1 MAHAEGVDGAP
12 SPEGAGAGSWL
23 RNTML
28 SESRAKV
35 EDYTHVCI
43 WSTPVER
50 WYRHVINWLK

>member
-1 MAHAEGVDGAP
+1 MHRTASDLRSRSRSPMAHAEGVDGAP

-35 EDYTHVCI
+35 EDSTHVLI
-43 WSTPVER
+43 
-50 WYRHVINWLK
+50 